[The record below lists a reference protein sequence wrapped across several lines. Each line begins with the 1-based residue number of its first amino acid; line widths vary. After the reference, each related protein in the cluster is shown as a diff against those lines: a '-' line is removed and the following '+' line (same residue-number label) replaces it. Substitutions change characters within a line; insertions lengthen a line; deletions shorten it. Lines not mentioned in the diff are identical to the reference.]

1 MKFRKDFVTNSSSSS
16 FICCFARIADPE
28 KAQAVLDKH
37 GDRIE
42 VYTAEEV
49 LANIKNRRWG
59 AWLEADWAGVD
70 VTPTENYIRDHAE
83 SKFVVAE
90 DCQDVEEDEDGYPDY
105 DVDYSYFNT
114 DAIDDITE
122 KTGSLK
128 LTASGEPA
136 ETANRRQYES
146 KRRFCDKQL
155 IQ

>member
-1 MKFRKDFVTNSSSSS
+1 MKFRNDFVTNSSSSS

-49 LANIKNRRWG
+49 IANIKNSRWG

-70 VTPTENYIRDHAE
+70 VTPRENYIRDYAE
-83 SKFVVAE
+83 SKFVVAK
-90 DCQDVEEDEDGYPDY
+90 DRQDIEEDEDGYPDY

-122 KTGSLK
+122 ENGFSEIDCQWG
-128 LTASGEPA
+128 AG
-136 ETANRRQYES
+136 R
-146 KRRFCDKQL
+146 DG
-155 IQ
+155 

>member
-70 VTPTENYIRDHAE
+70 VTPTEDYIRDHAE

-90 DCQDVEEDEDGYPDY
+90 DRQDIDEDEDGYPDY
-105 DVDYSYFNT
+105 DVDYSYYNIFMVN
-114 DAIDDITE
+114 IPY
-122 KTGSLK
+122 S
-128 LTASGEPA
+128 
-136 ETANRRQYES
+136 Q
-146 KRRFCDKQL
+146 
-155 IQ
+155 

>member
-28 KAQAVLDKH
+28 KAQAILDKH

-70 VTPTENYIRDHAE
+70 VTPTEDYIRDHAE
-83 SKFVVAE
+83 SNGHA
-90 DCQDVEEDEDGYPDY
+90 
-105 DVDYSYFNT
+105 
-114 DAIDDITE
+114 
-122 KTGSLK
+122 GS
-128 LTASGEPA
+128 G
-136 ETANRRQYES
+136 R
-146 KRRFCDKQL
+146 
-155 IQ
+155 

>member
-70 VTPTENYIRDHAE
+70 VTPTEDYIRDHAE

-90 DCQDVEEDEDGYPDY
+90 DRQDIDEDEDG
-105 DVDYSYFNT
+105 
-114 DAIDDITE
+114 
-122 KTGSLK
+122 
-128 LTASGEPA
+128 
-136 ETANRRQYES
+136 
-146 KRRFCDKQL
+146 
-155 IQ
+155 